1 MDSEYPPILDA
12 AQVAELLSMNVQMVR
27 KYAREGR
34 IPAYRL
40 PGGRAFKFFRDEIF
54 NFVKQHPVD
63 VEGFSEE
70 EIVQALEETAPGQ
83 RLAPITREQGRIKRS
98 AAKISV
104 RRRVLIRRG
113 SPPVRR
119 TFDTAGLSA
128 MYFRPSLTSRVT
140 SSFSSMKRRL
150 RKQ

>member
-63 VEGFSEE
+63 VEELSDEDM
-70 EIVQALEETAPGQ
+70 
-83 RLAPITREQGRIKRS
+83 LAE
-98 AAKISV
+98 
-104 RRRVLIRRG
+104 
-113 SPPVRR
+113 
-119 TFDTAGLSA
+119 
-128 MYFRPSLTSRVT
+128 
-140 SSFSSMKRRL
+140 
-150 RKQ
+150 